1 MDESKGLK
9 KEKSDQLFILYGSST
24 CEPVGLVLSRLIQSL
39 FDLQVCTSGVDAK
52 LYQIQMLLF
61 APAMGDMKQ

>member
-9 KEKSDQLFILYGSST
+9 KRNQISCLSLCGSST
-24 CEPVGLVLSRLIQSL
+24 CEPEGLVLSRLIQSL

-52 LYQIQMLLF
+52 RYQIQMLLF